1 MVTKE
6 YKGNKMQQND
16 KQDAQ
21 ELSIVSISLGIMLS
35 IFFGAAN
42 AYLGLRAG
50 LTISASIPAS
60 VISMTIIRIILKRN
74 SVCENNMV
82 QTIAS
87 AGESIAGGIAFTLPA
102 WFLWAKDG
110 VLGNIDI
117 PTITIIAICGGV
129 LGVLFMIPLR
139 KDFIRKKNNNII
151 LCSVCE
157 AKTEYAQSENVLKYP
172 EGLACAKVLQAA
184 NDESSIKHLFSGL
197 SISCIIGFL
206 TDMFKLC
213 EREVSKAISSSIF
226 GTNIGTNNNIGFQK
240 TLANISFEVSPALI
254 GVGYICKIKTASYIL
269 SGAILAWFILVPLIM
284 IIGAD
289 YDLNTMFTQNEI
301 KNIISEGGLQN
312 TIGILNPSQ
321 TAKLFT
327 RYIGAGAMA
336 TGGIISIVKNFKYI
350 KNSIYTLINGNK
362 NKNNLNIEQEDLDS
376 KYILIGIISII
387 GLMYFYLG
395 VSLKWILLTL
405 CFGFAFTVIS
415 AQIVGAF
422 GSTNCPISGMT
433 ILTVIVA
440 GILLSFSNMEGADVK
455 KTTIIIGAMISTIAA
470 IAGDTSQDL
479 KTGLEVGAN
488 PKKQQIGEIIGVL
501 ASSLFVG
508 ITLYLLDNAF
518 GFGSKDLRA
527 PQASLIKTI
536 IDSVTSQK
544 YHVELITIGAIFAIC
559 FEMLG
564 VGAIPIAIGMYLPFS
579 LSSTIMLGGI
589 LSYIVDYIKEDN
601 KEIKKCQECKNDF
614 IDNESDSDSNNYGIL
629 FSAGLITGEGL
640 VGIIMA
646 LYSCIN
652 TTSNSNE
659 KILLQGLQY
668 PILMLLI
675 ILGALF
681 YSGIQKKKNKN

>member
-1 MVTKE
+1 MVIKE
-6 YKGNKMQQND
+6 YKGNKIQQND
-16 KQDAQ
+16 KQNAR

-74 SVCENNMV
+74 SILENNMV

-87 AGESIAGGIAFTLPA
+87 AGESIAGGVAFTLPA
-102 WFLWAKDG
+102 WFLWARDG

-139 KDFIRKKNNNII
+139 KDFIRKRNNDMI

-157 AKTEYAQSENVLKYP
+157 AKTEYAQSENILKYP

-184 NDESSIKHLFSGL
+184 NDGSSIKHLFSGL

-213 EREVSKAISSSIF
+213 EREVSKSISSGIF
-226 GTNIGTNNNIGFQK
+226 GANNNIGAQK
-240 TLANISFEVSPALI
+240 ILANISFDVSPALI

-269 SGAILAWFILVPLIM
+269 SGAILAWFILVPLVM
-284 IIGAD
+284 IIGAN
-289 YDLNTMFTQNEI
+289 YDLSAMFTQDEI
-301 KNIISEGGLQN
+301 KSVIGEGGVQN
-312 TIGILNPSQ
+312 IIGILNPSQ

-336 TGGIISIVKNFKYI
+336 AGGIISIVKNFKYI

-376 KYILIGIISII
+376 KYILIGIMSII

-395 VSLKWILLTL
+395 ISLKWILLTL

-440 GILLSFSNMEGADVK
+440 GILLSFSNMGGADVK

-488 PKKQQIGEIIGVL
+488 PKKQQIGEIIGIL

-508 ITLYLLDNAF
+508 MTLYLLDKAF
-518 GFGSKDLRA
+518 TFGSEELRA

-601 KEIKKCQECKNDF
+601 KEIKQCQECKNDF

-646 LYSCIN
+646 LYSFIN
-652 TTSNSNE
+652 TTSNSNGE
-659 KILLQGLQY
+659 ILLQGSQY

-681 YSGIQKKKNKN
+681 YSGIQKKSNKN